1 MNSKSIISTLGALRQ
16 ERRFNV
22 ISNNLSNCNTV
33 GFKKDI
39 PIFKTI
45 IHRSSN
51 LSENQIGDETVLSLT
66 QGDLQKTG
74 NELDLAIEGEGFFK
88 IDTPSGV
95 RYTRAGNFKLN
106 TNKTLVNNNGY
117 PVLGE
122 NGIIRIDGKNI
133 VVEVDGTVRVD
144 GEVVGKIV
152 LVTFNNLKAL
162 RKEGDYNFF
171 TNNQEEKF
179 VQKSKI
185 LQGFLENSNVDPIN
199 AMIELIE
206 TFRIYE
212 SCIKLI
218 QSQDEMNSKSA
229 NDLGRIK

>member
-1 MNSKSIISTLGALRQ
+1 MNSKSIIFTLGALRQ

-45 IHRSSN
+45 IHHSSN
-51 LSENQIGDETVLSLT
+51 LAKSPVQDETVLSLT
-66 QGDLQKTG
+66 QGVLQKTG

-106 TNKTLVNNNGY
+106 ANKTLVNNNGY

-133 VVEVDGTVRVD
+133 IVEIDGTVRVD
-144 GEVVGKIV
+144 GEVAGRIG

-171 TNNQEEKF
+171 TNDQEEKF
-179 VQKSKI
+179 VEKSKI
-185 LQGFLENSNVDPIN
+185 LQGFLENSNVDPID
-199 AMIELIE
+199 AMVELIE

-212 SCIKLI
+212 SCMKLI